1 MTIQEKAEKWVND
14 GDWGNPVDKTGQWM
28 FDKLVEAY
36 KAGYMECTEQ
46 LHKPDVSVSVCD
58 HPYEFVGQNEF
69 GLKCSRCKTQL
80 SD

>member
-14 GDWGNPVDKTGQWM
+14 GDWGHPVDNTGQWM

-46 LHKPDVSVSVCD
+46 LHKPDVIKSVCPNCGGNWD
-58 HPYEFVGQNEF
+58 ETMSLQGMN
-69 GLKCSRCKTQL
+69 
-80 SD
+80 